1 MPAVNVLI
9 KPASSMCNMHC
20 DYCFYCDEAVN
31 RKQSSYGYM
40 SRETADNVIRK
51 TLEFA
56 EGACAFAFQGGEP
69 TLCGVEFYRYFTE
82 QVKKYNTRNLKVS
95 YALQTNGLILDEE
108 WCQFF
113 AENHFL
119 LGVSVDGIQSVHDKY
134 RHYLN
139 GDTYERILANTRLL
153 DQYHVDY
160 NILTVVHKASAAA
173 VKEIYQ
179 NYRENG
185 WKYLQFIACLDP
197 LADERGNQEYSL
209 TPEIYAEF
217 LNTLFDLWYKDL
229 ILGRE
234 PYIRQFDNY
243 IGILLGIEPESCE
256 QRGMC
261 AVQNVIEAD
270 GSVYPCDFYVLDDY
284 YLGNLNKNE
293 YLDIYLRRKS
303 MGFIERSAKP
313 HEECMK
319 CKWGVLCRG
328 GCFRNREKTQSLNY
342 FCEAYKVFFE
352 KNINKMMN
360 AARII
365 SQR

>member
-1 MPAVNVLI
+1 M
-9 KPASSMCNMHC
+9 
-20 DYCFYCDEAVN
+20 
-31 RKQSSYGYM
+31 
-40 SRETADNVIRK
+40 
-51 TLEFA
+51 
-56 EGACAFAFQGGEP
+56 
-69 TLCGVEFYRYFTE
+69 
-82 QVKKYNTRNLKVS
+82 
-95 YALQTNGLILDEE
+95 
-108 WCQFF
+108 
-113 AENHFL
+113 
-119 LGVSVDGIQSVHDKY
+119 
-134 RHYLN
+134 
-139 GDTYERILANTRLL
+139 
-153 DQYHVDY
+153 
-160 NILTVVHKASAAA
+160 
-173 VKEIYQ
+173 
-179 NYRENG
+179 
-185 WKYLQFIACLDP
+185 QFIACLDP

-243 IGILLGIEPESCE
+243 IGILLGVEPESCE

-319 CKWGVLCRG
+319 CKWGLLCRG

-342 FCEAYKVFFE
+342 FCEAYKAFFE